1 MIKRL
6 PLREYLLVF
15 ASIGVLVA
23 VLLYMMSMQRN
34 AFNLVSDLSGEWK
47 VAFGKTFGEVKD
59 AEFQKVN
66 LPSQKDVDSQGK
78 DFHWMLYK
86 KAFVTPH
93 LCTRYEGEKCAI
105 LISEIGDAAE
115 IYLNGKLLQISGGL
129 PPNFSYAKHYPVVA
143 LLDPNSLRRERPND
157 LLIRV
162 YASKQPRSGLRN
174 APIGIATYKDA
185 RYYYISSVTF
195 DVVIPIGIAVLL
207 AVFSLLFYRL
217 TRKAKES
224 RPIIVAFGQM
234 CMAYTIYLVFV
245 SNMPREFL
253 APWLAVHL
261 HCLFRFLSDWTLFD
275 VTWKAYSLKKNK
287 VKSAFNIIYASVIAI
302 VSASIIFQIFSP
314 ESLRETLGSQIPYII
329 SGKLFLLAFAPLV
342 LGIVA
347 SFISKAHDRPK
358 IWTAFYLGLL
368 YFQVND
374 TLVFLEVIK
383 GIYFVR
389 FYPLLVA
396 IFLGLEVFERYRREN
411 EKKKIDEAKMQ
422 AAWDTANQVVHDIQ
436 SPLSAYR
443 TALDM
448 IRDEIPE
455 ERRVLFR
462 DIYSRLSGIT
472 ASLSKQMK
480 AVKNNEESPLETRS
494 IQSIASLLDS
504 LVAEKRLEFQGK
516 LGVNILFDM
525 NVQSYGVFSS
535 VMPNDFKRVLS
546 NLINN
551 AVEATDK
558 GCVSVSLSKND
569 DFAFISIKDSGKG
582 MSKEELMKL
591 GIKGVSWKENGSGL
605 GFSFAKKCVESWNGA
620 IDVESEVGRGSV
632 VQVKIPIANAPE
644 WFIEKVRIGKDTTVV
659 ILDDDPSIHSS
670 WETKLK
676 TFGQSISIKHFS
688 EPVELKHWID
698 SHGPKKVMYFIDYE
712 FLNSEYNGLSFIL
725 ENKLEAKSI
734 LVTSRADE
742 EAIKLTCSKNCIKLL
757 PKAMVSSL
765 PIDTSLKVKPDA
777 VLMED
782 DEMVISTWL
791 HSAKRYRREVR
802 AFSTRQDLL
811 SQLSIFDFETK
822 FFLDSRLKG
831 EERGEDVARLL
842 YNKGFRHIYMATSN
856 LDLDKDIGNYIKG
869 IVSKSPPWIA
879 NEENLSGY

>member
-34 AFNLVSDLSGEWK
+34 ALTLVSDLSGDWK
-47 VAFGKTFGEVKD
+47 VAFGKTFGDVK
-59 AEFQKVN
+59 ESEYQKVN
-66 LPSQKDVDSQGK
+66 LPSQKDVDPQGK

-86 KAFVTPH
+86 KAFSTPR

-217 TRKAKES
+217 TRKARES

-287 VKSAFNIIYASVIAI
+287 VKSAFNIVYASVIAV
-302 VSASIIFQIFSP
+302 VSASIVYQIFSP
-314 ESLRETLGSQIPYII
+314 EAVRETLGSQIPYII
-329 SGKLFLLAFAPLV
+329 SGKMFFLAFAPLV

-358 IWTAFYLGLL
+358 IWTTFYLGLL

-480 AVKNNEESPLETRS
+480 TVKDQGEDIREVKSVQLLS
-494 IQSIASLLDS
+494 SLLDS
-504 LVAEKRLEFQGK
+504 LIAEKRLQFQSK
-516 LGVNILFDM
+516 LGVNILFDL
-525 NVQSYGVFSS
+525 NGQSYGVFSS
-535 VMPNDFKRVLS
+535 VTPNDFKRVLS
-546 NLINN
+546 NLVNN
-551 AVEATDK
+551 AVEATEK
-558 GCVSVSLSKND
+558 GSVSVSLVKD
-569 DFAFISIKDSGKG
+569 GEYATVSIKDSGKG
-582 MSKEELMKL
+582 MSKEELTKL

-605 GFSFAKKCVESWNGA
+605 GFSFAKKCVESWSGL
-620 IDVESEVGRGSV
+620 IEVESEVGRGTIV
-632 VQVKIPIANAPE
+632 HVRLPIANPPE
-644 WFIEKVRIGKDTTVV
+644 WFIDKVRITKDTTVV
-659 ILDDDPSIHSS
+659 VLDDDPSIHSS
-670 WETKLK
+670 WDNKLK
-676 TFGQSISIKHFS
+676 TFGKSIPIIHFS
-688 EPVELKHWID
+688 EPNDLKVWLSVNSSKD
-698 SHGPKKVMYFIDYE
+698 ALYFIDYE
-712 FLNSEYNGLSFIL
+712 FLNSDTNGLKFIID
-725 ENKLEAKSI
+725 NKIESKAI

-742 EAIKLTCSKNCIKLL
+742 ETIRSSCTKSRIKLL

-765 PIDTSLKVKPDA
+765 PICTNSKFKPDA
-777 VLMED
+777 VLLED

-791 HSAKRYRREVR
+791 HSAKRYNRHIR
-802 AFSTRQDLL
+802 AFSNREDLL
-811 SQLSIFDFETK
+811 SEIHRFDFETE
-822 FFLDSRLKG
+822 FYLDSRLKNDRG
-831 EERGEDVARLL
+831 EEVAKVLFQ
-842 YNKGFRHIYMATSN
+842 KGFKQLFIASGN
-856 LDLDKDIGNYIKG
+856 SDLMPDVKNFVQG
-869 IVSKSPPWIA
+869 IVGKSPPWISDRG
-879 NEENLSGY
+879 LI

>member
-15 ASIGVLVA
+15 ASIGVLFA
-23 VLLYMMSMQRN
+23 VLIYMMSMQRN
-34 AFNLVSDLSGEWK
+34 ALNLVSDLSGDWK
-47 VAFGKTFGEVKD
+47 VAFGKTFAEVKES
-59 AEFQKVN
+59 EFQKVS
-66 LPSQKDVDSQGK
+66 LPIQKDIAPQGK

-86 KAFVTPH
+86 KAFVTPRS
-93 LCTRYEGEKCAI
+93 CTRYEGEKCAI
-105 LISEIGDAAE
+105 LISEIGDSAE

-185 RYYYISSVTF
+185 RYYYISTVTF

-217 TRKAKES
+217 TRKARES
-224 RPIIVAFGQM
+224 RPIIVAFSQM

-261 HCLFRFLSDWTLFD
+261 HGLFRFLSDWTLFD
-275 VTWKAYSLKKNK
+275 VTWKAFSLKKNK
-287 VKSAFNIIYASVIAI
+287 VKSAFNFIFAAI
-302 VSASIIFQIFSP
+302 VTVLGASTIIQIFTP
-314 ESLRETLGSQIPYII
+314 IELRETVGTQIPYTI
-329 SGKLFLLAFAPLV
+329 SGYLFWLAFVPPV

-358 IWTAFYLGLL
+358 IWTVFYLGLF

-374 TLVFLEVIK
+374 TLVFVEAIK

-389 FYPLLVA
+389 FYPLLVS

-411 EKKKIDEAKMQ
+411 ENKKIDEAKMQ
-422 AAWDTANQVVHDIQ
+422 VAWDTANQVVHDIQ

-443 TALDM
+443 IALD
-448 IRDEIPE
+448 IIKDELPE

-480 AVKNNEESPLETRS
+480 SSKGGIEIPEQRSVQPLS
-494 IQSIASLLDS
+494 SLLDS

-525 NVQSYGVFSS
+525 TSESYGVFSAVTPS
-535 VMPNDFKRVLS
+535 DFKRVVS
-546 NLINN
+546 NIINN
-551 AVEATDK
+551 GMEATTK
-558 GCVSVSLSKND
+558 GSVTVALSKTDSHAIVSV
-569 DFAFISIKDSGKG
+569 KDSGKG
-582 MSKEELMKL
+582 MSKDELKKL
-591 GIKGVSWKENGSGL
+591 GLRGVSWKENGSGL
-605 GFSFAKKCVESWNGA
+605 GFSFAKKCVELWGGS
-620 IDVESEVGRGSV
+620 IDVESEVGVGTTV
-632 VQVKIPIANAPE
+632 HIQLPVANSPD
-644 WFIEKVRIGKDTTVV
+644 WFIDKVRITKDTTVV
-659 ILDDDPSIHSS
+659 VLDDDPSIHSS
-670 WETKLK
+670 WDNKLK
-676 TFGQSISIKHFS
+676 AFGKSISIKHFS
-688 EPVELKHWID
+688 EPTTLKDWLTD
-698 SHGPKKVMYFIDYE
+698 QTPKNAIYFIDYE
-712 FLNSEYNGLSFIL
+712 FLNSTDNGLNFIR
-725 ENKLEAKSI
+725 ENKLETKSV

-742 EAIKLTCSKNCIKLL
+742 ETIKAACSTCCVKLL
-757 PKAMVSSL
+757 PKAMVSSI
-765 PIDTSLKVKPDA
+765 PIVTSEKVKPDA
-777 VLMED
+777 VLVED

-791 HSAKRYRREVR
+791 HSARRYNRDLR
-802 AFSTRQDLL
+802 AFSNREDLL
-811 SQLSIFDFETK
+811 AQIDRFDSETE
-822 FFLDSRLKG
+822 FYLDSRLKEDRG
-831 EERGEDVARLL
+831 EEVAKVLF
-842 YNKGFRHIYMATSN
+842 NKGFRHLFIASGN
-856 LDLDKDIGNYIKG
+856 SDLSPGIELFVEG
-869 IVSKSPPWIA
+869 IVSKTPPWI
-879 NEENLSGY
+879 GKIK

>member
-23 VLLYMMSMQRN
+23 VLVYMMSMQRN
-34 AFNLVSDLSGEWK
+34 ALTLVSDLSGEWK
-47 VAFGKTFGEVKD
+47 VAFGKTFGEVKES
-59 AEFQKVN
+59 EFQKVN
-66 LPSQKDVDSQGK
+66 LPSQKDVDSKGK

-86 KAFVTPH
+86 KAFTTPR

-105 LISEIGDAAE
+105 LISEIGDSAE

-185 RYYYISSVTF
+185 RYYYISTVTF

-217 TRKAKES
+217 TRKARES
-224 RPIIVAFGQM
+224 RPIIVAFSQM

-275 VTWKAYSLKKNK
+275 VTWKAFSLKKNK
-287 VKSAFNIIYASVIAI
+287 VKSAFNIVFGTIITAVAASTICQL
-302 VSASIIFQIFSP
+302 FNPLEF
-314 ESLRETLGSQIPYII
+314 RETIGTQIPYTI
-329 SGKLFLLAFAPLV
+329 SGYLLFLAFVPPV

-358 IWTAFYLGLL
+358 IWTAFYMGLL
-368 YFQVND
+368 YFQIND
-374 TLVFLEVIK
+374 TLVFIEAIK

-389 FYPLLVA
+389 FYPLLVS

-411 EKKKIDEAKMQ
+411 EKEKIDAAKMQ
-422 AAWDTANQVVHDIQ
+422 VAWDTANQVVHDIQ

-443 TALDM
+443 IALDM
-448 IRDEIPE
+448 IKDEIPE

-480 AVKNNEESPLETRS
+480 ISKDISDVPEQRSVQPLS
-494 IQSIASLLDS
+494 SLLDS

-525 NVQSYGVFSS
+525 NTHSYGAFSA
-535 VMPNDFKRVLS
+535 VMPNDFKRVVS

-551 AVEATDK
+551 AMEATMK
-558 GCVSVSLSKND
+558 GSVSVSLSKNENH
-569 DFAFISIKDSGKG
+569 AVVSIADSGKG
-582 MSKEELMKL
+582 MTKEELGKL
-591 GIKGVSWKENGSGL
+591 GIKGLSWKENGSGL
-605 GFSFAKKCVESWNGA
+605 GFSFAKKCVEIWGGK
-620 IDVESEVGRGSV
+620 IEVESEIGIGTTVHISL
-632 VQVKIPIANAPE
+632 PTANPPD
-644 WFIEKVRIGKDTTVV
+644 WFIDKVRISIDTLV
-659 ILDDDPSIHSS
+659 IVLDDDPSIHSS
-670 WETKLK
+670 WDNKLK
-676 TFGQSISIKHFS
+676 AYGKSIMIKHFS
-688 EPVELKHWID
+688 EPKALKDWLTD
-698 SHGPKKVMYFIDYE
+698 NNPKNVIYFIDYE
-712 FLNSEYNGLSFIL
+712 FLNSTDNGLSFIR
-725 ENKLEAKSI
+725 ENKLEAKAV

-742 EAIKLTCSKNCIKLL
+742 ETIKTACSTCCVKLL
-757 PKAMVSSL
+757 PKAMVSSI
-765 PIDTSLKVKPDA
+765 PIATTEKIKPDA
-777 VLMED
+777 VLVED

-791 HSAKRYRREVR
+791 HSAKRYNRDLR
-802 AFSTRQDLL
+802 AFSNRLDLL
-811 SQLSIFDFETK
+811 SQVDRFDSETE
-822 FFLDSRLKG
+822 FYLDSRLKDD
-831 EERGEDVARLL
+831 RGEDVAKVLF
-842 YNKGFRHIYMATSN
+842 NKGFRHLYIASGNT
-856 LDLDKDIGNYIKG
+856 DLSPDIELFVEGV
-869 IVSKSPPWIA
+869 VSKTPPWIRR
-879 NEENLSGY
+879 EK